1 MRIPINGHI
10 VSDDDA
16 RIYRYY
22 GYSVTCPADV
32 RNALKQA
39 PAGEDV
45 ILEINSGGGS
55 VPAGFEIYSVL
66 RAAARNIQAEVQSL
80 AASAASTLMLGCRK
94 VLLSPVAQVM
104 IHNPACCTEGDE
116 VVHRESL
123 GMLAS
128 IKESILNGY
137 ELRCGSR
144 CSREKLR
151 NMMDDSS
158 WLYAQEAVALGLAD
172 GILYQDG
179 ETPLAVP
186 ANIVNAA
193 GVGIRQLAAANGL
206 PDIAQLRAEYQRLHP
221 EHTPALT
228 DDWRNKARLAI
239 ENMKY

>member
-10 VSDDDA
+10 VADDDA
-16 RIYRYY
+16 GIYRFF
-22 GYSVTCPADV
+22 GFTVTSPADV
-32 RNALKQA
+32 RNALDQA

-55 VPAGFEIYSVL
+55 VFAGFEIYSAL
-66 RAAARNIQAEVQSL
+66 RASARNTLAEVQSL
-80 AASAASTLMLGCRK
+80 AASAASTIMIGCRK

-116 VVHRESL
+116 AAHRDSL
-123 GMLAS
+123 GILAS

-137 ELRCGSR
+137 ELRCGAH
-144 CSREKLR
+144 CDREKLR
-151 NMMDDSS
+151 SMMDDST
-158 WLYAQEAVALGLAD
+158 WLSAQEAVDLGLAD

-179 ETPLAVP
+179 ESHLAVP

-221 EHTPALT
+221 EKPPALT
-228 DDWRNKARLAI
+228 DDWRNEARLAI